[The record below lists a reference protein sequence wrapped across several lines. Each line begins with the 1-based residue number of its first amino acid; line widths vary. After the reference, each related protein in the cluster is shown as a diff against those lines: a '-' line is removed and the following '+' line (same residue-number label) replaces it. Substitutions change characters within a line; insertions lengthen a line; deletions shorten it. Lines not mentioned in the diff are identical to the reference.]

1 MSQRSDM
8 PHGPLDGYRVLDF
21 GWVLAGAVPGMILA
35 DMGAEVIKVETRQRM
50 DYMRL
55 GRPII
60 GDQPDPEQN
69 PMFHNVNRGKRSITL
84 NTTKPEAVELA
95 RRLAA
100 RCDVVIENF
109 SPGVMRRLG
118 LDYETLSRD
127 NPRLVMASITSN
139 GQTGPLRDLRA
150 YAPSIG
156 ALSGLDS
163 TMGYEGEDAGTDG
176 KRDVPANASQLPAQG
191 ESAPRAGLKPGR
203 PLGLKHAYADL
214 CGALHAVFA
223 IVSALHE
230 RRRTGRGQYIDVS
243 MLRATVATMGAGL
256 MEYELTGRVP
266 EPGGNFDP
274 VMVPYGNYPCAG
286 DDEWVSIAVRTEEEW
301 HGLVEAMGSPA
312 WAGEPEFASRFA
324 RLNHR
329 SEMDARVSD
338 WTRERTP
345 WDATELLQSHGVA
358 AFPVLG
364 AEGRLFNPHFRE
376 RELYSEIEHPA
387 LGIEPIFN
395 LMWQLSR
402 TPPRIQRHAPLLG
415 EHNREVFCG
424 LLGLD
429 DAELSRLEEEQV
441 VW

>member
-1 MSQRSDM
+1 MTQPYDQR
-8 PHGPLDGYRVLDF
+8 PGPLEGYRVLDF
-21 GWVLAGAVPGMILA
+21 GWVLAGAVPGMVLA

-100 RCDVVIENF
+100 ECDVVIENF
-109 SPGVMRRLG
+109 SPGVMERLG

-127 NPRLVMASITSN
+127 HPRLVMASITSN

-156 ALSGLDS
+156 AMSGLDS
-163 TMGYEGEDAGTDG
+163 TMGYEAADGED
-176 KRDVPANASQLPAQG
+176 
-191 ESAPRAGLKPGR
+191 GR

-223 IVSALHE
+223 IVSALH
-230 RRRTGRGQYIDVS
+230 RRKGTGRGQYIDIS

-266 EPGGNFDP
+266 RPRGNYDP
-274 VMVPYGNYPCAG
+274 VMAPYGNYPSLG
-286 DDEWVSIAVRTEEEW
+286 EDQWVSIAVRTEEEW
-301 HGLVEAMGSPA
+301 RGLVDAMGHPG
-312 WAGEPEFASRFA
+312 WVEDPEFASRYA

-329 SEMDARVSD
+329 QELDERLAE
-338 WTRERTP
+338 WTRERTA
-345 WDATELLQSHGVA
+345 WQVTELLQGNGVA
-358 AFPVLG
+358 AFPVLD
-364 AEGRLFNPHFRE
+364 AEGRLFNPHFQE
-376 RELYSEIEHPA
+376 RGLYSDIEHPA
-387 LGIEPIFN
+387 LGSEPVFN
-395 LMWQLSR
+395 LMWQLSA
-402 TPPRIQRHAPLLG
+402 TPSRIQRHAPLLG

-424 LLGLD
+424 LMGLEE
-429 DAELSRLEEEQV
+429 AELSRMEEERV

>member
-1 MSQRSDM
+1 M
-8 PHGPLDGYRVLDF
+8 PSPPLEQPGPLRGYRVLDF

-84 NTTKPEAVELA
+84 NTTQPQAVELA

-100 RCDVVIENF
+100 ECDVVIENF
-109 SPGVMRRLG
+109 SPGVMDRIGLG
-118 LDYETLSRD
+118 YQTLSRD

-163 TMGYEGEDAGTDG
+163 TMGYQPAEGEG
-176 KRDVPANASQLPAQG
+176 
-191 ESAPRAGLKPGR
+191 GR

-214 CGALHAVFA
+214 SGALHTVFA
-223 IVSALHE
+223 IVSSLHQ
-230 RRRTGRGQYIDVS
+230 RKRTGRGQYIDVS

-266 EPGGNFDP
+266 QPRGNYDP
-274 VMVPYGNYPCAG
+274 VMAPYGNYPCLG
-286 DDEWVSIAVRTEEEW
+286 EDQWVSIAVRTEEEW
-301 HGLVEAMGSPA
+301 SGLVEAMGNPE
-312 WAGEPEFASRFA
+312 WTGEPIFASRYA

-329 SEMDARVSD
+329 RDLDARLSE
-338 WTRERTP
+338 WTRGLTP
-345 WDATELLQSHGVA
+345 WEATELLQSHDVA
-358 AFPVLG
+358 AFPVLD
-364 AEGRLFNPHFRE
+364 AEGRLFNPHFQE
-376 RELYSEIEHPA
+376 RGLYSDIEHPA
-387 LGIEPIFN
+387 LGTEPIFN
-395 LMWQLSR
+395 LMWRLSR
-402 TPPRIQRHAPLLG
+402 TPPGIRRHAPLLG

-429 DAELSRLEEEQV
+429 DAEVSRLEEDQV
-441 VW
+441 IW

>member
-1 MSQRSDM
+1 MTNPLHGQ
-8 PHGPLDGYRVLDF
+8 HGPLKGYRVLDF

-35 DMGAEVIKVETRQRM
+35 DMGADVIKVETRQRM

-60 GDQPDPEQN
+60 GDDPDPEQN

-84 NTTKPEAVELA
+84 NTTRPEAVQLA
-95 RRLAA
+95 RKLAA
-100 RCDVVIENF
+100 QCDVVIENF
-109 SPGVMRRLG
+109 SPGVMQRLG

-127 NPRLVMASITSN
+127 NQRLIMASITSN

-163 TMGYEGEDAGTDG
+163 TMGYEPVEGET
-176 KRDVPANASQLPAQG
+176 
-191 ESAPRAGLKPGR
+191 GR

-214 CGALHAVFA
+214 SGALHAVFA
-223 IVSALHE
+223 ITSALHQ
-230 RRRTGRGQYIDVS
+230 RRRTGLGQYIDVS

-256 MEYELTGRVP
+256 TEFEFTGRVP
-266 EPGGNFDP
+266 QPRGNFDP
-274 VMVPYGNYPCAG
+274 VMAPYGNYPCLG
-286 DDEWVSIAVRTEEEW
+286 DDEWVSIAVRTSEEW
-301 HGLVEAMGSPA
+301 DGLVDAMNNPKWVEDA
-312 WAGEPEFASRFA
+312 MFASRFA

-329 SEMDARVSD
+329 RELDARITE

-345 WDATELLQSHGVA
+345 WEATELLQSHGVA

-364 AEGRLFNPHFRE
+364 AEARLFNPHFQE
-376 RELYSEIEHPA
+376 RGLYSDVEHPA
-387 LGIEPIFN
+387 LGTEPIFN
-395 LMWQLSR
+395 LMWQLSH

-415 EHNREVFCG
+415 EHNLEVFCG
-424 LLGLD
+424 LLGMEE
-429 DAELSRLEEEQV
+429 AEVSRLTEEQV
-441 VW
+441 IW

>member
-1 MSQRSDM
+1 MTQQTNGQ
-8 PHGPLDGYRVLDF
+8 PGPLNGYRVLDF

-35 DMGAEVIKVETRQRM
+35 DMGAEVIKVETHQRM

-60 GDQPDPEQN
+60 GDEPDPEQN

-84 NTTKPEAVELA
+84 NTTRPEAVELA

-100 RCDVVIENF
+100 ECDVVIENF
-109 SPGVMRRLG
+109 SPGVMQRLG
-118 LDYETLSRD
+118 LDYETLSRN

-156 ALSGLDS
+156 AMSGLDS
-163 TMGYEGEDAGTDG
+163 TMGYEPADGET
-176 KRDVPANASQLPAQG
+176 
-191 ESAPRAGLKPGR
+191 GR

-230 RRRTGRGQYIDVS
+230 RKSTGVGRYIDVS

-256 MEYELTGRVP
+256 MEYEMTGRVMQTR
-266 EPGGNFDP
+266 GNNDP
-274 VMVPYGNYPCAG
+274 VMAPYGNYPCSG
-286 DDEWVSIAVRTEEEW
+286 DDEWVSIAVRTEQEW
-301 HGLVEAMGSPA
+301 QGLVDAMGSPA
-312 WAGEPEFASRFA
+312 WASEPEFNSRYA

-329 SEMDARVSD
+329 RELDGRLSE
-338 WTRERTP
+338 WTRERSAWET
-345 WDATELLQSHGVA
+345 TELLQSHGVA
-358 AFPVLG
+358 AFPVLD

-376 RELYSEIEHPA
+376 RGLYSDIDHPA
-387 LGIEPIFN
+387 LGSEPIFN
-395 LMWQLSR
+395 LMWQMTS
-402 TPPRIQRHAPLLG
+402 TPPRIQRHAPRLG

-424 LLGLD
+424 LLAL
-429 DAELSRLEEEQV
+429 AEADLSRLEEEQV
-441 VW
+441 IW